1 MDGLTLWS
9 GATSRF
15 QSASQH
21 ISAGRYWFARCVD
34 SRTAGE
40 VGGGGDKG
48 VAESE
53 VVGMAAEGGGS
64 RTALD
69 QREQARQVANECRE
83 RGGGGHYGE
92 KREVIEME
100 GSIKLGSGH

>member
-9 GATSRF
+9 GTTSRF

-53 VVGMAAEGGGS
+53 VVGMAAEGGGEAGLRS
-64 RTALD
+64 TSENRRGRWQMSVVNGGEGGTME
-69 QREQARQVANECRE
+69 RRE
-83 RGGGGHYGE
+83 R
-92 KREVIEME
+92 
-100 GSIKLGSGH
+100 L